1 MTAEAREI
9 ASILL
14 ARPTPPLKPSEIY
27 DRSLT
32 SRIEAL
38 NDSIPVRSALHLLN
52 DDIDHAHT
60 LAQSDDGNLTSNY
73 LRAQLHRREGDYWNS
88 KVSSTVVLN
97 HILEVTTLT
106 VVAWDW
112 NAIFAPRT

>member
-14 ARPTPPLKPSEIY
+14 ARPTPPLKPSDIY
-27 DRSLT
+27 DRSLIP
-32 SRIEAL
+32 RIEAL
-38 NDSIPVRSALHLLN
+38 TDSIPIRSALHLLN
-52 DDIDHAHT
+52 DDIDRAHT

-73 LRAQLHRREGDYWNS
+73 LHAQLHRREGDYWNS
-88 KVSSTVVLN
+88 KVLSTDVLN
-97 HILEVTTLT
+97 YILEFTILT
-106 VVAWDW
+106 VVAWDG